1 VNHVAPPSPEALLE
15 ALPLPLLLF
24 GPDRAL
30 RLANPAFLAFAG
42 IPAGKLA
49 PGLPCD
55 ECARLLA
62 YRGLFGSGDPEQLAQ
77 QMVRLDRSRPFR
89 LLLHG
94 MDGRT
99 IEIHSAPVSDGGFLV
114 QWVEV
119 TALAVAQG
127 EAEARA
133 QLLARVVGGLATG
146 VAAFGP
152 DMRLQ
157 LANPAYGAL
166 VGLPAPLLR
175 EGISAAEIVH
185 LLAARGEFAALPPDL
200 VAQLRH
206 HAAGGGPPVIR
217 RRRPTGQ
224 VVETRATRLPDG
236 GMLLEVLDAT
246 ASQSAEDE
254 ARRRATVLDSILDA
268 LPVGVCVYDAEFRV
282 TMANRAHRAMVGV
295 GAPAPGDTLAEVL
308 RRQAAA
314 GMFGDADIEALI
326 AEELAF
332 RRGAPA
338 ERVRRRED
346 GLILSQRVAPMPDG
360 GHVSVVTDIRALAA
374 AEAEA
379 RAQAALLRALVEN
392 LPIGARLYDASERL
406 VAFNDLGV
414 RLVGLA
420 PGELRLGMTAAEVI
434 ALQEG
439 KGEFASAPGFLPSI
453 AGLDRRR
460 PLLYRRTRPDGTV
473 LEVRSGPMPG
483 GGFLVT
489 LQDVTPLVRAEEEAR
504 ARAELL
510 RAMIDNSEAGVLL
523 FDAEERLAAANAAA
537 MRLEGIGEEDLA
549 RRLSRRDLLERVAA
563 RGGFAGPGT
572 SQAEA
577 MALPAASRRDYRRR
591 AADGSVVDVSARPMP
606 GGGFVVTL
614 RDVTQL
620 ARAEEE
626 ARHRAALL
634 QGMIEN
640 ASYGIMLYDAA
651 HRFVA
656 GNALALRLIGLDPAA
671 IRPGVAY
678 ADILAEQVARDEFDE
693 ATRQMLLAVDRS
705 RPHGYRRVRTD
716 GTVLDI
722 ESKPMPDGG
731 FVISFI
737 DVTALVRAEAE
748 ARQRA
753 ALQAAMLDNMRH
765 GLALFDADSRVIA
778 ANPLAARLTGLP
790 PEAFRPGASMAELR
804 AAQIAAGE
812 FTEAEAETRGFAALD
827 STPLRYTRRRPDG
840 SIIEV
845 TTDRTPEGF
854 FVRTYSDVT
863 EDRRIRA
870 DLEAAR
876 AAAEAAARAKSR
888 FLATMTHELRTPLN
902 AVIGFADLLKTPQPA
917 EAVAEYAGLIA
928 DAGRELLGLIDQ
940 ILDVARSETGGL
952 PVQPGPVDLA
962 GLLARVVGAK
972 RPAAAASGIAL
983 SLDLPPG
990 LPGITADPARLEQ
1003 VLHGLLSNALKFT
1016 GSGGRVAV
1024 TAARG
1029 PDGEIL
1035 VRVADSGIGIAPA
1048 ALPRVF
1054 EPFAQL
1060 DQGRARRYAGSG
1072 IGLYLARSIAEAM
1085 GMRLTLSSREGEG
1098 TVATLLIPPE
1108 LVQLPE
1114 KGSA

>member
-1 VNHVAPPSPEALLE
+1 VNHLASPASDSLLA

-24 GPDRAL
+24 GPERAL
-30 RLANPAFLAFAG
+30 RFANPAFLAFSGMAG
-42 IPAGKLA
+42 ETLA
-49 PGLPCD
+49 PGLPCGD
-55 ECARLLA
+55 CARLLA
-62 YRGLFGSGDPEQLAQ
+62 YRGLFGGGDPEQLARR
-77 QMVRLDRSRPFR
+77 MAGMDRSAAFR
-89 LLLHG
+89 LLMRA
-94 MDGRT
+94 MDGRSF
-99 IEIHSAPVSDGGFLV
+99 EIHSAPLPDGGFLV
-114 QWVEV
+114 VWVEV
-119 TALAVAQG
+119 TALAAAQG
-127 EAEARA
+127 EAEERA
-133 QLLARVVGGLATG
+133 ELLGQVVGGLATG
-146 VAAFGP
+146 LAAFGP
-152 DMRLQ
+152 DMRLR
-157 LANPAYGAL
+157 LVNPAYGAL
-166 VGLPAPLLR
+166 IGLPPSLLR
-175 EGISAAEIVH
+175 PGLPAAEIVR
-185 LLAARGEFAALPPDL
+185 LLAERGEFAALPPET
-200 VAQLRH
+200 VESLRH
-206 HAAGGGPPVIR
+206 RAAGGGPPVIR
-217 RRRPTGQ
+217 RRRPTGR
-224 VVETRATRLPDG
+224 VVETRASLLPDG
-236 GMLLEVLDAT
+236 GMLLEVADAT
-246 ASQSAEDE
+246 ASQAAEDE
-254 ARRRATVLDSILDA
+254 ALRRAALLDSILDA

-282 TMANRAHRAMVGV
+282 TMANRAHRALA
-295 GAPAPGDTLAEVL
+295 GAGGPTPGDTLAEAL

-346 GLILSQRVAPMPDG
+346 GLIFSQRVAPMPDG

-379 RAQAALLRALVEN
+379 RAQAGLLRALVEN
-392 LPIGARLYDASERL
+392 LPVGARLYDASERL
-406 VAFNDLGV
+406 VAFNELGA

-420 PGELRLGMTAAEVI
+420 PGELRLGMTVAEVI

-439 KGEFASAPGFLPSI
+439 KGEFATAREFLASI
-453 AGLDRRR
+453 AGIDRRQ
-460 PLLYRRTRPDGTV
+460 PLLHRRTRPDGTV
-473 LEVRSGPMPG
+473 IEVRSEPMPD

-504 ARAELL
+504 ARADLL

-523 FDAEERLAAANAAA
+523 FDAEERLIAANAAA
-537 MRLEGIGEEDLA
+537 MRLEGLGEEDLA
-549 RRLSRRDLLERVAA
+549 RRLSRRDLLERVGT
-563 RGGFAGPGT
+563 RGGFAGPGA
-572 SQAEA
+572 SQAEV

-620 ARAEEE
+620 AEAEAE

-640 ASYGIMLYDAA
+640 ASYGIVLYDAA

-656 GNALALRLIGLDPAA
+656 GNALALRFIGLDPAA

-765 GLALFDADSRVIA
+765 GLALFDAESRVIA

-790 PEAFRPGASMAELR
+790 PEALRPGAGMAELR

-812 FTEAEAETRGFAALD
+812 FTEAEAEARGFAALD
-827 STPLRYTRRRPDG
+827 GTPLRYTRRRPDG

-870 DLEAAR
+870 ELEAAR

-902 AVIGFADLLKTPQPA
+902 AVIGFAELLKTPQPA
-917 EAVAEYAGLIA
+917 QDIADYAGLIA
-928 DAGRELLGLIDQ
+928 EAGRELLGLIDQ
-940 ILDVARSETGGL
+940 ILDVARSETVGL
-952 PVQPGPVDLA
+952 PVRAGRVDLA
-962 GLLARVVGAK
+962 GLLARVVAAK
-972 RPAAAASGIAL
+972 GGVAATGRLDL

-990 LPGITADPARLEQ
+990 LPEITADAARLEQ
-1003 VLHGLLSNALKFT
+1003 VLQGLLSNALKFT
-1016 GSGGRVAV
+1016 KAGGRVRVSAGVGGEGAV
-1024 TAARG
+1024 S
-1029 PDGEIL
+1029 
-1035 VRVADSGIGIAPA
+1035 VHVADTGIGIPA
-1048 ALPRVF
+1048 EAMPRVF

-1060 DQGRARRYAGSG
+1060 DGERARRYAGSG

-1108 LVQLPE
+1108 LVHLPE